1 MADLDDVGHGSVVAG
16 RYRLEDRLRV
26 TPQGSAWRA
35 VDTTL
40 ERPVLLRLHAGPHHE
55 DVLDAAR
62 RAAVVED
69 PRLQRVLD
77 AGPVARAQRPV
88 HVDPEEGDPG
98 GPPDGPAATDDGV
111 YVVTELAGGRTLAER
126 LREGPMPAPQARAVV
141 GEAAAALERAG
152 RGGLHHLRL
161 TPDSLLLS
169 RDSAV
174 TVTGT
179 AVEAAAHGT
188 ETEDAA
194 AADRAD
200 AVALVAVLYAALTG
214 LWPRGDPGAADAGG
228 LPEAPR
234 VEGLPVPPADL
245 VAAVPNDLDT
255 LCSVTLGGHDD
266 GPTSPAE
273 LARELAPWGR
283 SAIPEEPAHDAPPM
297 RPPGRFPVSL
307 AGAAAPAAT
316 SVPAAGAAAPH
327 VAAHRAPGPQDDDPI
342 ATAEWDPP
350 EAPGPDRSGGSRQT
364 LVVFVVIGL
373 LVLAG
378 LWFAVDAL
386 RGPGTAASGD
396 VAGSSTAPATEP
408 GDTAE
413 PSPSPEATASETPT
427 APPPVVS
434 GVRTLDPEG
443 DGAENDETAPQA
455 VDDDP
460 RSAWQSSTYATAE
473 FGNLKDGV
481 GLVVV
486 LRDRARVSGVTLDIA
501 GSGGRV
507 ELRVAPGAGLE
518 ESRVVAAA
526 VPSGG
531 TADLTPDAPV
541 ETQNLVLWF
550 TELPQVGGSYRIE
563 LQQVR
568 VR

>member
-16 RYRLEDRLRV
+16 RYRLEDRVRV
-26 TPQGSAWRA
+26 TPHGSTWRA

-40 ERPVLLRLHAGPHHE
+40 ERPVLLLLHAGPHHE

-62 RAAVVED
+62 RASVVED
-69 PRLQRVLD
+69 ARLQRVLD
-77 AGPVARAQRPV
+77 AGSVA
-88 HVDPEEGDPG
+88 
-98 GPPDGPAATDDGV
+98 PADDDGV
-111 YVVTELAGGRTLAER
+111 YVVTELTGGRTLAER
-126 LREGPMPAPQARAVV
+126 VHEGPLPAAQARAVV

-188 ETEDAA
+188 ETEDSA

-214 LWPRGDPGAADAGG
+214 LWPRDDPGGADAGG

-266 GPTSPAE
+266 GPRSPAE

-283 SAIPEEPAHDAPPM
+283 STIPEEPAHDALPM

-307 AGAAAPAAT
+307 AVASLAGASLAGGAPAAAPTAE
-316 SVPAAGAAAPH
+316 PAAAPH
-327 VAAHRAPGPQDDDPI
+327 LAAHRAAGPPGDDPV
-342 ATAEWDPP
+342 ASAEWDPP
-350 EAPGPDRSGGSRQT
+350 EAPDRGHRGGSRQT
-364 LVVFVVIGL
+364 LVVFAVITA

-386 RGPGTAASGD
+386 RSPGTAQGGD
-396 VAGSSTAPATEP
+396 RAASTAPATEP
-408 GDTAE
+408 GTAAE
-413 PSPSPEATASETPT
+413 PSASPEATPSATPT
-427 APPPVVS
+427 PPPPVIS

-443 DGAENDETAPQA
+443 DGVENDETAAQA

-460 RSAWQSSTYATAE
+460 ESAWQSSTYTTAE

-486 LRDRARVSGVTLDIA
+486 LRDRAQVSGATLDVA

-526 VPSGG
+526 EPASG
-531 TADLTPDAPV
+531 TVDLTPDEPV

-550 TELPQVGGSYRIE
+550 TDLPQVGGSYRIE
-563 LQQVR
+563 LQQVQ